1 MDKVQFL
8 VGLSMTMACFMDE
21 RGGQVGLSMKSGCF
35 MDGWGIEEGGVH
47 ENGLFHGRE
56 REQMVKVS
64 EGELLFVVGGGGV
77 EGGGG
82 VVAGDAVFG
91 DEGGYVGVGVAVE

>member
-1 MDKVQFL
+1 MEEEW
-8 VGLSMTMACFMDE
+8 GLYGE
-21 RGGQVGLSMKSGCF
+21 
-35 MDGWGIEEGGVH
+35 
-47 ENGLFHGRE
+47 
-56 REQMVKVS
+56 VS
-64 EGELLFVVGGGGV
+64 EGELLLVVGGGCV